1 MTRPLSLA
9 LLLLPATASAAP
21 PAVTAVAYHPD
32 GRSVAFA
39 RKGSVEVFD
48 AAGVGQEGMAVRGP
62 VTALAY
68 APQGNW
74 LAVATAEPGQEGRV
88 SLVAVQPGGRLEP
101 GKGGPFVTHKDAI
114 YALAFSPDGRALA
127 TAGYDR
133 VIHLWEVPDSPGGK
147 RDERERGPR
156 LTLKDHSDAVYG
168 LAFSP
173 DGKLLASAS
182 ADRALKVW
190 DAATGKR
197 LYTLADATDWL
208 YAVAW
213 SPDKKHLAA
222 AGVDKSIR
230 VWEADAEGARLV
242 GSCFAHEKPVLR
254 LAYAKDGKTLY
265 SAGEDRVVKSWD
277 AAKLTEI
284 KVYDAQPD
292 SILDIALRPDGKQF
306 SLARFDGAGLLIDSA
321 SGKVVAQ
328 PLPEKEKPK
337 PAPPPKPVPPSVT
350 KLTPNGAPRGKTTRV
365 VVSGANLD
373 RVKAVTASSPE
384 VKVKVAGVKAGEL
397 ALEVT
402 VGDAARI
409 GAAQLTFEG
418 DGGKSAPV
426 TLAID
431 RFAAVP
437 EAGTTDSAH
446 AAMPVALPATV
457 VGTID
462 RAGDVDYFR
471 FSAKPGDQ
479 VGVQVVGGELGSKLD
494 PALAI
499 TDAAGNVLAEG
510 GTSLGFVVRQPGTYA
525 VSVRDRE
532 FRGGGG
538 FHYRLHVGP
547 APVVTGVFPLAAQRG
562 RTTSVHVTGV
572 NLGSGSVTAKVTVPA
587 DAKPGSKVPVPL
599 GRQAVGSPTVVV
611 SEFPSVVIDPAA
623 GADLRVPGSADGILT
638 KPNEAQAARFHA
650 KKGERLLVEV
660 LAQRAGSPVDP
671 VVEILDAAGK
681 PVPLAV
687 LRCAAKTSVTF
698 RDHDSRG
705 AGIRLDAWNELAVDD
720 YLYVNGEVVRILALP
735 KGPDDDAQFYQSAG
749 QRLAFFGTSPT
760 HHAFGE
766 AMFKVEAHPPGS
778 KFPPNGMPLFQ
789 LNYRNDDGGPGYG
802 KDSAL
807 FFDPPADGT
816 YQVRVTDARGASGPA
831 HAFRV
836 TVRPPRPDFTVTA
849 SVAGPQLLKGGSVP
863 VNVTVGRIDGFDG
876 PVSVSVKSLPAGFS
890 AAPTTVESGHET
902 ATLAL
907 FGSPEAELP
916 KQPGAVLVASA
927 TIGGKE
933 VVREVPL
940 NLPAKLAG
948 GDILTAVR
956 EPSVVI
962 EPGKESRFTV
972 DIKRQGKFAGRVPLE
987 VRNLPHG
994 VRVLHVGLNGILVTE
1009 RETSREVVL
1018 FAEPWVKPMSRP
1030 ILVTSRREG
1039 VGGEFGAKPLV
1050 LEVKK

>member
-1 MTRPLSLA
+1 MRRLLPLA
-9 LLLLPATASAAP
+9 LLLAPAVASAAP

-39 RKGSVEVFD
+39 RKGSVQVFD
-48 AAGVGQEGMAVRGP
+48 SAGVERGAMAVDGP

-68 APQGNW
+68 EPHGKR
-74 LAVATAEPGQEGRV
+74 LAVATAEPGKEGRV

-101 GKGGPFVTHKDAI
+101 GKGEPFAAHKDAI
-114 YALAFSPDGRALA
+114 YALAFSPDGKALA

-133 VIHLWEVPDSPGGK
+133 VIHLWDVEATGAKPAD
-147 RDERERGPR
+147 R
-156 LTLKDHSDAVYG
+156 LTLKDHSDAVYA

-190 DAATGKR
+190 DAATGRR

-213 SPDKKHLAA
+213 SPDGKHLAA
-222 AGVDKSIR
+222 AGVDRSIR
-230 VWEADAEGARLV
+230 VWEAGAEGGRLV
-242 GSCFAHEKPVLR
+242 GSCFAHERPVLR
-254 LAYAKDGKTLY
+254 LAYAKGGQTLF
-265 SAGEDRVVKSWD
+265 SAGEDRVVKSWN
-277 AAKLTEI
+277 AAKLTER
-284 KVYDAQPD
+284 KVYDPQPD
-292 SILDIALRPDGKQF
+292 AILDFALAPEGKQF
-306 SLARFDGAGLLIDSA
+306 ALARFDGAGVLVDA
-321 SGKVVAQ
+321 ATGKVAAQ
-328 PLPEKEKPK
+328 PLPEKAKPR
-337 PAPPPKPVPPSVT
+337 PAPVPKAAPPSVT
-350 KLTPNGAPRGKTTRV
+350 KLTPGGAPRGKTTRILAT
-365 VVSGANLD
+365 GANLD
-373 RVKAVTASSPE
+373 RVKAATASHPD
-384 VKVKVAGVKAGEL
+384 VKVKLAEAKAGEL
-397 ALEVT
+397 ALEVA
-402 VGDAARI
+402 VG
-409 GAAQLTFEG
+409 GAAPVGAVQLTFAG

-426 TLAID
+426 ALAID

-437 EAGTTDSAH
+437 EAGATDSAH
-446 AAMPVALPATV
+446 AAMPVSLPATV
-457 VGTID
+457 VATID

-471 FSAKPGDQ
+471 FSAKAGDQ
-479 VGVQVVGGELGSKLD
+479 VGAQVVAGELGSKLD
-494 PALAI
+494 PALAL

-525 VSVRDRE
+525 ISVRDRE
-532 FRGGGG
+532 FRGGRD
-538 FHYRLHVGP
+538 FHYRLHIGNV
-547 APVVTGVFPLAAQRG
+547 PVVTGVFPLAVQRG
-562 RTTSVHVTGV
+562 RTTSVHVSGV
-572 NLGSGSVTAKVTVPA
+572 NLGSSSLTVKVSVPA
-587 DAKPGSKVPVPL
+587 DAKSGSKVPVPL
-599 GRQAVGSPTVVV
+599 GVSAVGSASVVV
-611 SEFPSVVIDPAA
+611 SEFPSVVTDPAA

-638 KPNEAQAARFHA
+638 KPREAQSARFHA

-671 VVEILDAAGK
+671 VVEVLDAAGK

-778 KFPPNGMPLFQ
+778 KFPPNGMPVFH
-789 LNYRNDDGGPGYG
+789 LNCRNDDGGPNYG

-816 YQVRVTDARGASGPA
+816 YQVRVTDARGAFGPT

-836 TVRPPRPDFTVTA
+836 TVRPPRPTFTATA

-863 VNVTVGRIDGFDG
+863 VNVTVARTDGFDG
-876 PVSVSVKSLPAGFS
+876 PVSVSLKNLPPGFS
-890 AAPTTVESGHET
+890 AAPTTVESGHQA
-902 ATLAL
+902 ATLSL
-907 FGSPEAELP
+907 FGSPDAPLP
-916 KQPGAVLVASA
+916 AKSGAVLVAASV
-927 TIGGKE
+927 IDGKE

-940 NLPAKLAG
+940 SLPAKIAG
-948 GDILTAVR
+948 GEIVTTVR
-956 EPSVVI
+956 EPALTI

-972 DIKRQGKFAGRVPLE
+972 DVRRQGKFAGRVPLD
-987 VRNLPHG
+987 VKNLPHG
-994 VRVLHVGLNGILVTE
+994 VRVLHVGLNGILITE